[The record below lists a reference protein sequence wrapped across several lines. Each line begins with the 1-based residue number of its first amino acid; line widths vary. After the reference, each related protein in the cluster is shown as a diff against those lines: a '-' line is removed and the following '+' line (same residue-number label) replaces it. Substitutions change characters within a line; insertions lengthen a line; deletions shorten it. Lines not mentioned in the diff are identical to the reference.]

1 MESKFDVDVLE
12 AVCMGHNTGVYI
24 EQDAP
29 QLESQMDKGVEE
41 ITVTVPAGE
50 LQWGYKD
57 SGEPPTVEVEPNNG
71 QDQAI
76 EYFDAPLHHNVP
88 LEHDVIQDMYSYA
101 QEKAGVGNPVN
112 QEMFNEMSALQAI
125 QYCTAKGFIFIHADN
140 ELFIPF
146 HESTVMVINA
156 IAEKFY
162 SYKGAKDNPR
172 LSKWRSCSFNGDET
186 FVQVATIL
194 LDIAEPCLSD
204 YTKFVVKI
212 PCTDLLY
219 SIHPVKD
226 NNTSVVSLMM
236 TLDAFADYI
245 LATNVALEMH
255 PAKEVSLSHADINTL
270 EDRGNSD
277 TERVVDE
284 SSAHQDS
291 DELLKNRLY

>member
-156 IAEKFY
+156 MLKSFTHTKVPRITHDYLSGVPVPLMVMKPLYKLPPFY
-162 SYKGAKDNPR
+162 
-172 LSKWRSCSFNGDET
+172 W
-186 FVQVATIL
+186 IL
-194 LDIAEPCLSD
+194 LSLASVI
-204 YTKFVVKI
+204 I
-212 PCTDLLY
+212 PNL
-219 SIHPVKD
+219 
-226 NNTSVVSLMM
+226 
-236 TLDAFADYI
+236 
-245 LATNVALEMH
+245 
-255 PAKEVSLSHADINTL
+255 
-270 EDRGNSD
+270 
-277 TERVVDE
+277 
-284 SSAHQDS
+284 
-291 DELLKNRLY
+291 